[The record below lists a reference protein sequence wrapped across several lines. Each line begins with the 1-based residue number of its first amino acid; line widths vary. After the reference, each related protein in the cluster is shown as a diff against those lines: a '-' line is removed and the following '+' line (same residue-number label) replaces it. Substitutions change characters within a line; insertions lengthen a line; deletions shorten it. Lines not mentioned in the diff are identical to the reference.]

1 MRPRLF
7 RVWRGRSGNRR
18 SCRGCGLVRCC
29 RRVGR
34 SGLLRGRARSL
45 CFLSWL
51 VSFPWSR
58 RPSWSPPSHAMKTAV
73 SRMNAASPSIVRE
86 RLSVSF
92 AAVLELDGFE
102 VVAVVVDV
110 SGDAVLDAV
119 ASFVVAGV
127 WVGASE
133 DGDEASDG
141 GQVEFRRL
149 SGLVSMARSPRNPRS
164 KSTLVPLVR
173 AGTVV
178 RVIRGIPP
186 RRCLRRLGRSGAC
199 WRRGLRR

>member
-1 MRPRLF
+1 
-7 RVWRGRSGNRR
+7 
-18 SCRGCGLVRCC
+18 
-29 RRVGR
+29 
-34 SGLLRGRARSL
+34 
-45 CFLSWL
+45 
-51 VSFPWSR
+51 
-58 RPSWSPPSHAMKTAV
+58 MKTAV

-119 ASFVVAGV
+119 SAFVVAGV

-141 GQVEFRRL
+141 GQVEFA
-149 SGLVSMARSPRNPRS
+149 VAE
-164 KSTLVPLVR
+164 R
-173 AGTVV
+173 AGVDGEESEESEV
-178 RVIRGIPP
+178 EVDVGA
-186 RRCLRRLGRSGAC
+186 GRYE
-199 WRRGLRR
+199 LEPLFE

>member
-1 MRPRLF
+1 MIE
-7 RVWRGRSGNRR
+7 
-18 SCRGCGLVRCC
+18 
-29 RRVGR
+29 
-34 SGLLRGRARSL
+34 
-45 CFLSWL
+45 
-51 VSFPWSR
+51 
-58 RPSWSPPSHAMKTAV
+58 TAV

-119 ASFVVAGV
+119 SAFVVAGV

-141 GQVEFRRL
+141 ATSESSLSEEPGRKPRRATKP
-149 SGLVSMARSPRNPRS
+149 GGEADRAKRAVKGRAEPTVDGANAEVSES
-164 KSTLVPLVR
+164 KAPAKRVR
-173 AGTVV
+173 KAGTTD
-178 RVIRGIPP
+178 
-186 RRCLRRLGRSGAC
+186 AAAN
-199 WRRGLRR
+199 